1 METPVSRPETIDRLR
16 YGVDAG
22 FAMLAGMQLDVFT
35 PLKDAPKTAEQIAE
49 AIGVGPARLRLLL
62 YGLVAA
68 GLLTERDGHFRNSPE
83 ATQYLVKGNPSYM
96 GNMHELFSH
105 RWTNLYPHTAES
117 IRRSVP
123 QDKVDFSNAPQNGLE
138 AFLRRINRN
147 TVAAARALT
156 RQYDFSSTKT
166 LADVGCGAAG
176 LALTMIKEL
185 PHIKATAIDL
195 PLVAPIAQKIVAE
208 EGATDRVHVLAADLL
223 SGPLPGSYDTV
234 ILRGV
239 LQCLSAEEARL
250 AVKNIAAAVNP
261 GGTLFI
267 VAQILDDSRISPLE
281 ALGYNL
287 IFINTFDAGESYTEQ
302 EHRAWLTEAGFV
314 HIERANFLLP
324 DEHGLM
330 TARKPR

>member
-1 METPVSRPETIDRLR
+1 MIEAAAANYPEVKFAE
-16 YGVDAG
+16 GDAEDLPFEDG
-22 FAMLAGMQLDVFT
+22 CFDC
-35 PLKDAPKTAEQIAE
+35 
-49 AIGVGPARLRLLL
+49 
-62 YGLVAA
+62 VACSF
-68 GLLTERDGHFRNSPE
+68 GLLHMQHPE
-83 ATQYLVKGNPSYM
+83 KVMEEAYRVLRSG
-96 GNMHELFSH
+96 G

-166 LADVGCGAAG
+166 LADVGCGGAG